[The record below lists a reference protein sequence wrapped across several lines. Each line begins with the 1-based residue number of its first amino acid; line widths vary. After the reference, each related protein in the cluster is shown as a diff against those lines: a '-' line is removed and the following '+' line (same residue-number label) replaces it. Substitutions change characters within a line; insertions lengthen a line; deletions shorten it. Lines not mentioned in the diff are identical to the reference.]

1 MNAKEKFLKEDF
13 IELLKQLSDNEVGAW
28 GVLSPQGMIEHMTDA
43 FGNAYGKIH
52 IPQHT
57 PDAILPKVRAFVLSE
72 TPFKENTK
80 NALMSETPA
89 PLRNNSIT
97 EAIWEL
103 EKEIDAFMN
112 YYKANPES
120 IKLNPFFGEFN
131 YEEWL
136 HLLDKHAKHHL
147 KQFNL
152 L

>member
-1 MNAKEKFLKEDF
+1 MNSKEQFFKEEY
-13 IELLKQLSDNEVGAW
+13 ISLLQQLSDNEVGLW
-28 GVLSPQGMIEHMTDA
+28 GVLTPQGMIEHMTDA
-43 FGNAYGKIH
+43 FGNAQGRVQL
-52 IPQHT
+52 PLQT
-57 PDAILPKVRAFVLSE
+57 PEAILPKMRAFALSE
-72 TPFKENTK
+72 SPFKENTK

-103 EKEIDAFMN
+103 EKEIKSFIDV
-112 YYKANPES
+112 YKENPNHKEM
-120 IKLNPFFGEFN
+120 NPFFGEFN

-136 HLLDKHAKHHL
+136 HLLHKHATHHL

>member
-1 MNAKEKFLKEDF
+1 MNTNEQFFKEEY
-13 IELLKQLSDNEVGAW
+13 IPLLKQLCDNEVGLW

-43 FGNAYGKIH
+43 FANAYGKIAL
-52 IPQHT
+52 PLQT
-57 PDAILPKVRAFVLSE
+57 PDSILPKMRSFALSE

-89 PLRNNSIT
+89 PLRKNSIT

-103 EKEIDAFMN
+103 ENEIKYFMDF
-112 YYKANPES
+112 YKTNTKATN
-120 IKLNPFFGEFN
+120 LNPFFGEFN
-131 YEEWL
+131 YDEWL
-136 HLLDKHAKHHL
+136 HLLHKHATHHL